1 MYLNRYK
8 VNFLTLGILS
18 LVLAMVSSCSVSK
31 RTTVKNY
38 PHNKPFVYDT
48 KINLKGDIAKDEKKR
63 LTTELE
69 NYWDDSLKLKKI
81 QQFWIIYKIKNPP
94 AFDSN
99 NIYRSVNFMNAY
111 LNSQGYYYANFE
123 NAVRIDTVSDQIRA
137 SVAMD
142 INIGKNIRIDS
153 VSYNLADTNLQKLT
167 KTAESKTLLKKGA
180 PYTKQLISSELDRL
194 VSLYRQNGYYRFT
207 REDVYALVDTTNT
220 KLLQLTLDPFKQAE
234 IIAEAARARRENP
247 TWDISILKRPTLDS
261 SRLAQYHIGRVYYYP
276 ESRLTDITDSIM
288 YQKGFQEIT
297 RRNLTMRYRKG
308 LFTYQPLR
316 EHTYLHNGELYNE
329 NNYFKSINTL
339 GQLGAWQQVDA
350 RPVVRDKDSLDLYF
364 YLIPAVKQSFTID
377 LESSRSPAAADIGS
391 GNLWGIST
399 NLAYNNKN
407 VWKSAIQSLATF
419 RTGVELSLLS
429 NKQTQL
435 IQTFLI
441 NIGHTYAFPKLILP
455 FKIGDWRTLSKLDN
469 KKTLFSVNGSYVDRR
484 DYYQLR
490 SLVTSWGY
498 EWKKGDNVWLY
509 KPLNVELYSLDTL
522 AGLRKLFATSPFL
535 RTSFNSG
542 KVISQ
547 RLTLIKNFTNPD
559 NPDKSHF
566 IRLGLEEAGGLL
578 GLIGKWNEQIYRF
591 LKVEAEYRKSV
602 RIRKTE
608 LAYRAYAGVGY
619 NYGTDTARD
628 KTLPFFKQFFA
639 GGPYS
644 MRAWGL
650 RQLGLGSSVQSE
662 IDTSNNSY
670 HDRFGDMQL
679 EANIEYRF
687 PLTTI
692 AGVKVASA
700 VYADIGNVWNI
711 KKNAADPEAR
721 FAFNN
726 LGRDIAIGVGTGVRV
741 DFSYFLIRLD
751 FAYKV
756 KDPARKYNNGWMD
769 KFQWFENR
777 ENGLRVNNYAVQ
789 LGIGLPF

>member
-8 VNFLTLGILS
+8 VNFLSLGILS
-18 LVLAMVSSCSVSK
+18 LVLAMMSSCSVSK
-31 RTTVKNY
+31 RTTVRNY
-38 PHNKPFVYDT
+38 PLNKPFVYDT

-94 AFDSN
+94 AFDTN
-99 NIYRSVNFMNAY
+99 NIARSVSFMNAY
-111 LNSQGYYYANFE
+111 LNSQGYYYAGFE
-123 NAVRIDTVSDQIRA
+123 NSVRIDTVSDQIRT
-137 SVAMD
+137 SVVMD
-142 INIGKNIRIDS
+142 VNIGKNIRIDS
-153 VSYNLADTNLQKLT
+153 VSYDLGDTALQKLA
-167 KTAESKTLLKKGA
+167 KKEEAKTLLKKGA

-247 TWDISILKRPTLDS
+247 TWDISILKRPTFDS
-261 SRLAQYHIGRVYYYP
+261 SRLTQYHIGRVYYYP
-276 ESRLTDITDSIM
+276 ESKLTDITDSIM

-308 LFTYQPLR
+308 LFTYKPLR

-350 RPVVRDKDSLDLYF
+350 RPVIRDKDSLDLYF

-377 LESSRSPAAADIGS
+377 LESSRTADIGL
-391 GNLWGIST
+391 GNLWGVST

-429 NKQTQL
+429 NNQTQL

-455 FKIGDWRTLSKLDN
+455 FKIADWRALNKLDN

-522 AGLRKLFATSPFL
+522 AKLRTLFITSPFL

-547 RLTLIKNFTNPD
+547 RLSLIKNFTNPN

-566 IRLGLEEAGGLL
+566 VRIGLEEAGGLL
-578 GLIGKWNEQIYRF
+578 GLIGQWHEQIYRY
-591 LKVEAEYRKSV
+591 LKLEAEYRKSV
-602 RIRKTE
+602 KIRKTE

-628 KTLPFFKQFFA
+628 KTLPFFKQFSA

-650 RQLGLGSSVQSE
+650 RQLGLGNSVQSE
-662 IDTSNNSY
+662 ADTSNNSY
-670 HDRFGDMQL
+670 RDRFGDMQL

-687 PLTTI
+687 PLTTV

-711 KKNAADPEAR
+711 RKNAADPDAR

-726 LGRDIAIGVGTGVRV
+726 LGRDIAIGVGTGIRV